1 MAKKETGKTS
11 AGGRRGEA
19 GKGTSRRKGA
29 SRGEAEMEN
38 APAGEESR
46 PKTRK
51 RSTAEAQESQE
62 AGGTATATMTLD
74 HDQIA
79 ERAREIWEQRGRP
92 YGQDEQNW
100 REAERQLRE
109 ESGTD

>member
-11 AGGRRGEA
+11 TGGRRGETA
-19 GKGTSRRKGA
+19 KGTSRRKGA
-29 SRGEAEMEN
+29 SRGETDVEK
-38 APAGEESR
+38 APASEESR
-46 PKTRK
+46 PKSRKKKTTRAK
-51 RSTAEAQESQE
+51 AAEE

-74 HDQIA
+74 YDQVA
-79 ERAREIWEQRGRP
+79 ERAREVWEQRGRP

-109 ESGTD
+109 ELGIE